1 MSTPTI
7 ELIRRHG
14 SVRNYKP
21 DPVPTALIETIV
33 ATAQCSSTSSN
44 LQMMTVIAVTDAD
57 KRAQVAGWCGNQT
70 HVAQAPLLLV
80 WCADL
85 NRLDRICALR
95 GYSQVTEYVE
105 NFLVAATDAAIAA
118 QTAALA
124 AESLGLGICFIGS
137 IRNRTQDMIELL
149 GLPRLVFPV
158 VGMTMGWPATLP
170 SVRPRLSTDAVLHWE
185 LYNRDQDQAV
195 RDYDRAMVETGIYE
209 GRQVPVPGKPDAVE
223 DYGWMEHSAR
233 RVCQPAR
240 TDLREILASQG
251 FGLA

>member
-33 ATAQCSSTSSN
+33 ATAQCGSTSSN

-124 AESLGLGICFIGS
+124 ESALNVLGRLRIDWNASPQSMAAQLHEAVSILGRSLEGDLA
-137 IRNRTQDMIELL
+137 RLKPGEPAPE
-149 GLPRLVFPV
+149 GL
-158 VGMTMGWPATLP
+158 ATLAQLRQTLSSSP
-170 SVRPRLSTDAVLHWE
+170 QTRPLADQIGQLQRGPAV
-185 LYNRDQDQAV
+185 AI
-195 RDYDRAMVETGIYE
+195 TE
-209 GRQVPVPGKPDAVE
+209 G
-223 DYGWMEHSAR
+223 Y
-233 RVCQPAR
+233 
-240 TDLREILASQG
+240 L
-251 FGLA
+251 